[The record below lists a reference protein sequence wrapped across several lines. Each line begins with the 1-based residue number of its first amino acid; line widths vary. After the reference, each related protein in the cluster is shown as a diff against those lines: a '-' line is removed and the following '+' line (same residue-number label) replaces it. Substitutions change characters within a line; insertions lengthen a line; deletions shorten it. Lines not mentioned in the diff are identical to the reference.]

1 MMRLLV
7 LAMIADALIG
17 DPKWLWSRLSHPVVI
32 IGAVIATGD
41 KWLNRARARKVK
53 GLFFLVALVAFAAT
67 LGRSLSE
74 LSELGEFFCLTILLA
89 QRSLADHV
97 SRVAESLR
105 ISVEEGRD
113 AVARIVGRD
122 TDNMNESEVARSAI
136 ESAAENFS
144 DGVIAPIFWFLVA
157 GLPGI
162 LIYKCVNTADSM
174 IGYRTKEYRDFGWA
188 SARFDD
194 LLNWLPARLTA
205 LLLAVTGCVLHL
217 GKSIRKDAKLHRS
230 PNAGWPETAMGYG
243 LGLALAG
250 PRSYEGQMQDF
261 AWVNQGGGEPKILDI
276 KRAVRM
282 LWSAWFITLALA
294 LALSIAFGG

>member
-1 MMRLLV
+1 MRLLV

-17 DPKWLWSRLSHPVVI
+17 DPKWIWSRLSHPVVM

-41 KWLNRARARKVK
+41 KWLNRARARKMK
-53 GLFFLVALVAFAAT
+53 GLFFLIALIAFAAT

-74 LSELGEFFCLTILLA
+74 LSELSEFLCLAILLA
-89 QRSLADHV
+89 QKSLTDHV
-97 SRVAESLR
+97 SRVAESLL

-174 IGYRTKEYRDFGWA
+174 IGYRTEEYRDFGWA

-205 LLLAVTGCVLHL
+205 LLLAVTSCVLHL

-282 LWSAWFITLALA
+282 LWSAWFIILALA

>member
-1 MMRLLV
+1 MRLLV

-174 IGYRTKEYRDFGWA
+174 IGYRTEEYRDFGWA

-205 LLLAVTGCVLHL
+205 LLLAVTSCVLHL

-261 AWVNQGGGEPKILDI
+261 AWVNQGGSEPKILDI

-282 LWSAWFITLALA
+282 LWSAWLIVLV
-294 LALSIAFGG
+294 LALSIAFWG

>member
-1 MMRLLV
+1 
-7 LAMIADALIG
+7 
-17 DPKWLWSRLSHPVVI
+17 
-32 IGAVIATGD
+32 
-41 KWLNRARARKVK
+41 VK

-261 AWVNQGGGEPKILDI
+261 AWVNQGGSEPKILDI

-282 LWSAWFITLALA
+282 LWSAWLIVLV
-294 LALSIAFGG
+294 LALSIAFWG

>member
-1 MMRLLV
+1 MRLLV

-17 DPKWLWSRLSHPVVI
+17 DPKWIWSRLSHPVVM
-32 IGAVIATGD
+32 IGAVIAKGD
-41 KWLNRARARKVK
+41 KWLNRARARKMK
-53 GLFFLVALVAFAAT
+53 GLFFLIALIAFAAT

-74 LSELGEFFCLTILLA
+74 LSELSEFLCLAILLA
-89 QRSLADHV
+89 QKSLTDHV
-97 SRVAESLR
+97 SKVAESLL

-174 IGYRTKEYRDFGWA
+174 IGYRTEEYRDFGWA

-205 LLLAVTGCVLHL
+205 LLLAVTSCVLHL

-261 AWVNQGGGEPKILDI
+261 AWVNQGGSEPKILDI

-282 LWSAWFITLALA
+282 LWSAWLIVLV
-294 LALSIAFGG
+294 LALSIAFWG

>member
-1 MMRLLV
+1 MTRLLV

-17 DPKWLWSRLSHPVVI
+17 EPKWLWSRLSHPVVA
-32 IGAVIATGD
+32 IGAAISIGD
-41 KWLNRARARKVK
+41 KWLNRAKARKAK
-53 GLFFLVALVAFAAT
+53 GTFFLIALIASAAA
-67 LGRSLSE
+67 LGQS
-74 LSELGEFFCLTILLA
+74 LSELGEIAEFPCLTILLA
-89 QRSLADHV
+89 QRSLVDHV
-97 SRVAESLR
+97 AKVTQALGSSLK
-105 ISVEEGRD
+105 EGRA
-113 AVARIVGRD
+113 AVAQIVGRD
-122 TDNMNESEVARSAI
+122 TDDMNAGEVSRSAI

-162 LIYKCVNTADSM
+162 LVYKCVNTADSM
-174 IGYRTKEYRDFGWA
+174 IGYRTAEYTDFGWA

-205 LLLAVTGCVLHL
+205 LLLAATGRVLHM
-217 GKSIRKDAKLHRS
+217 GKSIRKDARLHRS

-261 AWVNQGGGEPKILDI
+261 AWVNQGGREPKALDI
-276 KRAVRM
+276 RRAVRM
-282 LWSAWFITLALA
+282 LWSAWFIVLA
-294 LALSIAFGG
+294 LALSFAFWG

>member
-1 MMRLLV
+1 MRLLV

-17 DPKWLWSRLSHPVVI
+17 DPKWIWSRLSHPVVM

-41 KWLNRARARKVK
+41 KWLNRARARKMK
-53 GLFFLVALVAFAAT
+53 GLLFLIALIAFAAT

-74 LSELGEFFCLTILLA
+74 LSELSEFLCLAILLA
-89 QRSLADHV
+89 QKSLTDHV
-97 SRVAESLR
+97 SRVAESLL

-174 IGYRTKEYRDFGWA
+174 IGYRTEEYRDFGWA

-205 LLLAVTGCVLHL
+205 LLLAVTSCVLHL

-261 AWVNQGGGEPKILDI
+261 AWVNQGGSEPKILDI

-282 LWSAWFITLALA
+282 LWSAWLIVLV
-294 LALSIAFGG
+294 LALSIAFWG

>member
-1 MMRLLV
+1 MRLLV

-261 AWVNQGGGEPKILDI
+261 AWVNQGGSEPKILDI

-282 LWSAWFITLALA
+282 LWSAWLIVLV
-294 LALSIAFGG
+294 LALSIAFWG

>member
-261 AWVNQGGGEPKILDI
+261 AWVNQGGSEPKILDI

-282 LWSAWFITLALA
+282 LWSAWLIVLV
-294 LALSIAFGG
+294 LALSIAFWG

>member
-1 MMRLLV
+1 MRLLV

-97 SRVAESLR
+97 SRVAESMR

-261 AWVNQGGGEPKILDI
+261 AWVNQGGSEPKILDI

-282 LWSAWFITLALA
+282 LWSAWLIVLV
-294 LALSIAFGG
+294 LALSIAFWG